1 MLDLF
6 EQPIFSAYLKMVQL
20 PDEVKKQNGIKV
32 GASVP
37 RFDLVAVSGYFAPLE
52 SVKSERDGHIHFY
65 LTNGGDGVDCKR
77 ERKAETKLQDNKNG
91 NFSSVYIEDI
101 TPVDG
106 YFVGYGNPNKHS
118 TYSKSKKTT
127 PNPYCKNGDDGF
139 LFLIKEDWSE
149 IEVFVVP
156 KNNGGNG
163 IKESVSRAYRNGK
176 YKETIKTMRETAK
189 VFHTYKGQK
198 CKVL

>member
-1 MLDLF
+1 M
-6 EQPIFSAYLKMVQL
+6 
-20 PDEVKKQNGIKV
+20 
-32 GASVP
+32 
-37 RFDLVAVSGYFAPLE
+37 
-52 SVKSERDGHIHFY
+52 
-65 LTNGGDGVDCKR
+65 
-77 ERKAETKLQDNKNG
+77 QDNKNG

-156 KNNGGNG
+156 KVSGGKNIIIG
-163 IKESVSRAYRNGK
+163 VSQAFKDGK
-176 YKETIKTMRETAK
+176 YKETIKTIRETAK
-189 VFHTYKGQK
+189 VFHTYKGQ
-198 CKVL
+198 

>member
-65 LTNGGDGVDCKR
+65 LTNGGDGVDVV
-77 ERKAETKLQDNKNG
+77 NG
-91 NFSSVYIEDI
+91 EGRWRNSGSVGADQRLFNSEGGRGNVFES
-101 TPVDG
+101 VDG
-106 YFVGYGNPNKHS
+106 QCHRLAF
-118 TYSKSKKTT
+118 
-127 PNPYCKNGDDGF
+127 
-139 LFLIKEDWSE
+139 
-149 IEVFVVP
+149 
-156 KNNGGNG
+156 
-163 IKESVSRAYRNGK
+163 SRAGD
-176 YKETIKTMRETAK
+176 
-189 VFHTYKGQK
+189 G
-198 CKVL
+198 